1 MIWFEALIL
10 AVRQENKWVSE
21 GVRSACAKEDNVKT
35 IPWNKRYELGV
46 EEIDKEHKKLFATLN
61 KLLTLG
67 ENEEKREW
75 VCREGVKFLKNHVI
89 EHFQHEE
96 AYMRS
101 INYAEFDI
109 HKRLHDDFQNN
120 TLPSMEEELEETSY
134 SEEAM
139 RHFLGVSIGWLVAHT
154 QTEDL
159 AIVGRKMSKWKNI
172 PHDEEIDALEQTIVQ
187 LMKDM
192 FQIQA
197 KAISRQYGGEAVG
210 KTICFRFVYHGS
222 KTERWEIIWG
232 IEEGLLLKVV
242 SDLMSTQYLK
252 VDDMVIN
259 ITRYISRQMIE
270 KISECFPVLEK
281 FEMEGES
288 LLTHE
293 QLVSAFDR
301 THPFCSMLF
310 DTGAGYFTFS
320 VITSSSEK
328 GKIVSPINAQN
339 AMGQIKKY
347 LEGEKRKK
355 QILIVDDSDFMRSN
369 MIRLLKNDYDM
380 LESNSSIAAIKSI
393 TVNRPDL
400 ILLDYEMPVCDG
412 RQTLEM
418 IRSDEDIADIPVVF
432 LTGRGDAES
441 VKKVMALKPRGYLLK
456 TMPEADI
463 KKFIDGIFAKK
474 DSAK

>member
-1 MIWFEALIL
+1 MKA
-10 AVRQENKWVSE
+10 
-21 GVRSACAKEDNVKT
+21 
-35 IPWNKRYELGV
+35 IPWNKRYEIGV
-46 EEIDKEHKKLFATLN
+46 ESIDKEHKQLFATIN

-67 ENEEKREW
+67 DEEGKREW
-75 VCREGVKFLKNHVI
+75 VCREGVKYLKNHVV

-101 INYAEFDI
+101 IDYPDFDV
-109 HKRLHDDFQNN
+109 HKRLHDDFQNS
-120 TLPSMEEELEETSY
+120 TLPSLEEELEDTSY

-159 AIVGRKMSKWKNI
+159 AIAGKKLSQWTNI
-172 PHDEEIDALEQTIVQ
+172 PQEEEIDALEQTIVQ
-187 LMKDM
+187 LMKEI
-192 FQIQA
+192 FQLKA
-197 KAISRQYGGEAVG
+197 KAISRQYGGENIG
-210 KTICFRFVYHGS
+210 KTVCYRFVYRGN
-222 KTERWEIIWG
+222 KKERWEIIWG
-232 IEEGLLLKVV
+232 IEEGLLLKSV
-242 SDLMSTQYLK
+242 SDMMDAQYLK

-259 ITRYISRQMIE
+259 ITRYIARQLIE
-270 KISECFPVLEK
+270 KIRECFPQIEA

-288 LLTHE
+288 LLTYD
-293 QLVSAFDR
+293 QLVSTFER
-301 THPFCSMLF
+301 MPPFCSMLF
-310 DTGAGYFTFS
+310 DTGTGYFTFS
-320 VITSSSEK
+320 VFSTSAEK
-328 GKIVSPINAQN
+328 GKIVSRINALN

-347 LEGEKRKK
+347 LDGESRKK
-355 QILIVDDSDFMRSN
+355 QILVVDDSDFMRQN
-369 MIRLLKNDYDM
+369 IIRLLGDDYDM
-380 LESNSSIAAIKSI
+380 LESNSSIAAIKTI

-441 VKKVMALKPRGYLLK
+441 VKKVMSLKPRGYLLK

-463 KKFIDGIFAKK
+463 KKFIDGLFAKK
-474 DSAK
+474 EPAK